1 MNNKGL
7 LRCPFCGG
15 EAKYDNSDGYD
26 YIFCHECGAR
36 TFGFNKEHAF
46 NEWNKRAKY
55 VNNVNNKGNSSE
67 FPNSSKEMPL
77 VPKWVSHYSGGE
89 SLDVSISQYKKLR
102 FRIYDTDGS
111 SNFKYHCDCT
121 VINFIADK
129 DSCIFEEVGEF
140 NTIEEAKA
148 KANECIRKLGERLVY
163 FANNIKTEE

>member
-1 MNNKGL
+1 MSNKL
-7 LRCPFCGG
+7 LPCPFCNGKAILEESKFG
-15 EAKYDNSDGYD
+15 FNHISCES
-26 YIFCHECGAR
+26 CGAR
-36 TFGFNKEHAF
+36 ITAF
-46 NEWNKRAKY
+46 YKGDLINAWNKRVDVANTNESCEK
-55 VNNVNNKGNSSE
+55 SC
-67 FPNSSKEMPL
+67 KEENATCEPL

-140 NTIEEAKA
+140 YTLEEAKA

-163 FANNIKTEE
+163 FSNNIKTEK